1 MGEVRFAITLNRD
14 DGLPRRGYH
23 AQTREARLERM
34 LCSPCPCCEGAG
46 YVKST
51 QTVVGEILQ
60 KAQKIAG
67 TLETGEVTAT
77 AR

>member
-1 MGEVRFAITLNRD
+1 
-14 DGLPRRGYH
+14 
-23 AQTREARLERM
+23 
-34 LCSPCPCCEGAG
+34 
-46 YVKST
+46 VKSV